1 MENDSI
7 RSSGTNT
14 LVDIWVDGKV
24 RAICVSQAAIGA
36 YLGFEEAE
44 KLSERDRCDFVRNHL
59 PLLVTAV
66 RKRLGDG
73 DVAAESLII
82 DVGDLPRPDGRS
94 GDRRK
99 TSRRKGERR
108 TANRPTGSQPDR
120 RKGDRRQR
128 ERRSSAPP
136 KE

>member
-7 RSSGTNT
+7 RSSGSNT
-14 LVDIWVDGKV
+14 LVDIWVEGKV

-44 KLSERDRCDFVRNHL
+44 QLSERDRCDFVRNHL
-59 PLLVTAV
+59 PLLVTAA

-99 TSRRKGERR
+99 SSRRKGERR

-128 ERRSSAPP
+128 ERRTSVPP

>member
-7 RSSGTNT
+7 RSSGGNT

-24 RAICVSQAAIGA
+24 RAIIVSQAAIGA
-36 YLGFEEAE
+36 YLGFDEATN
-44 KLSERDRCDFVRNHL
+44 LSERDRCEFVRNHL
-59 PLLVTAV
+59 PLIVTAA
-66 RKRLGDG
+66 KNRLGGADSE
-73 DVAAESLII
+73 AESLVI

-99 TSRRKGERR
+99 SPRRKGERR
-108 TANRPTGSQPDR
+108 TVARPTGGQPER

-128 ERRSSAPP
+128 ERRTSPP
-136 KE
+136 RE